1 LPLDANPVESGKETA
16 GQPLTAEPGEFMKRY
31 RSYVATAAT
40 AVLALVLALPLHPF
54 SASPLPD
61 PEPYAGPLPSATP
74 PEELAVYALVTG
86 VGSLLFERRDF
97 SMAGVLVKH
106 PKGDLLIDTGF
117 GRRIDEQF
125 PTLPLVLRATI
136 ASYSL
141 WQPAAEQLK
150 AHGYDPQSLRAILLT
165 HAHWD
170 HVSGL
175 PDFPGVPVWV
185 TPQEHQFIREGGHG
199 QFGIPFAGIR
209 YEEYGF
215 QDGPYLGFP
224 ASHDVYGDSSIV
236 VVPAPGHTPGSVIIF
251 VTLHDG
257 TRYAFVGDLVWQI
270 EGINERKERP
280 WLSRS
285 LVDRDAASTRENLL
299 HIVAIKKRI
308 PDLIIVPAHEM
319 RAMAE
324 LPRLPK
330 TCNEIVALQPGTDRT
345 ACACAR

>member
-1 LPLDANPVESGKETA
+1 ME
-16 GQPLTAEPGEFMKRY
+16 KR
-31 RSYVATAAT
+31 RSYVATAAI
-40 AVLALVLALPLHPF
+40 AVVGLPLALLLHSC

-61 PEPYAGPLPSATP
+61 PKPYAGPLPSAAP
-74 PEELAVYALVTG
+74 PQELAVYAVVTG

-117 GRRIDEQF
+117 GRHIDEQF
-125 PTLPLVLRATI
+125 RTLPMVLRATI
-136 ASYSL
+136 PSYSL
-141 WQPAAEQLK
+141 WQPAAKQLK
-150 AHGYDPQSLRAILLT
+150 ACGYDPQSLRAILLT

-199 QFGIPFAGIR
+199 QFGTPFTGVR

-215 QDGPYLGFP
+215 EGGPYLGFP
-224 ASHDVYGDSSIV
+224 VSYDVYRDGSIV

-257 TRYAFVGDLVWQI
+257 TRYAFVGDLVWQL
-270 EGINERKERP
+270 EAINKRKERP
-280 WLSRS
+280 WFSRR
-285 LVDRDAASTRENLL
+285 LVDLDAAGTRENLL
-299 HIVAIKKRI
+299 HIIAIKKRI
-308 PDLIIVPAHEM
+308 PDLIIVPAHDM

-324 LPRLPK
+324 LPTLPK
-330 TCNEIVALQPGTDRT
+330 TSNEIVAGKSGTDPG
-345 ACACAR
+345 A